1 MADSKALKTSLTKT
15 NPFTVDFKG
24 EEATGMPSISRL
36 LDRKKMPMEPPGM
49 GKTRIMSPASDA
61 KTLTRGVS
69 PGEDPV
75 LELRPEVVK
84 TEVKESGRSGQGFKE
99 INMAEVSSIAIQ
111 LDGVAPAAEPSEVY
125 VAHVDSKTSK
135 PESFELSASSI
146 SPEPELI
153 IIDSEPDP
161 DPGRTQFV
169 PPPTSPPPVSTPKRA
184 APPSMAPKTPVA
196 PAVRT
201 PAANMEATQVLRS
214 PPAKTTGFE
223 ALPVKPAQKRMIPK
237 LSIKVQ
243 DKASLMSASDPLAM
257 ALKKFFDNGAISVL
271 VLQASASEAVAVL
284 AFEAGARK
292 ASWEGLKWN
301 ITLTS
306 PALWTEIQKS
316 GILEIPPMLPAL
328 PSGGAKGSMPANP
341 RSVLRR
347 GLGTERSE
355 WLTLLSMES
364 KSLGKAVLAVFSKSS
379 LQTMLPQVK
388 TWLKPTGG
396 APAKSAA

>member
-1 MADSKALKTSLTKT
+1 MADSKSPKTSLTKT

-36 LDRKKMPMEPPGM
+36 LDRKKMPLDPNGQ
-49 GKTRIMSPASDA
+49 GKTRISSPVSPAAS
-61 KTLTRGVS
+61 
-69 PGEDPV
+69 DPV

-84 TEVKESGRSGQGFKE
+84 TEVKEPGRSGLGFKE
-99 INMAEVSSIAIQ
+99 INLAEVSSIAIQ
-111 LDGVAPAAEPSEVY
+111 LDGVAPPTEPNDVY
-125 VAHVDSKTSK
+125 VAHVDSKTSE
-135 PESFELSASSI
+135 PESSELSSSSS

-153 IIDSEPDP
+153 IIDTEP

-169 PPPTSPPPVSTPKRA
+169 PPPATPPPSSAPKRTSPPSSAPKA
-184 APPSMAPKTPVA
+184 PAPPAA
-196 PAVRT
+196 RT
-201 PAANMEATQVLRS
+201 PAPSMEATQVLRS
-214 PPAKTTGFE
+214 PSAKTSGFE
-223 ALPVKPAQKRMIPK
+223 ALPVKPAQKRRVPK

-271 VLQASASEAVAVL
+271 VLQATATEAVAVL

-301 ITLTS
+301 VKLTS

-355 WLTLLSMES
+355 WLTLLAMES

-388 TWLKPTGG
+388 PWLKPSGG
-396 APAKSAA
+396 APAKNAA